1 MQLKL
6 NKLKIL
12 FLLLLLSFAQQK
24 LACQSDT
31 ILYEDSKPERVVL
44 PVKATMLAAS
54 FPGLGQIY
62 NRKYWKIPVVYAG
75 FGALGYSIVYN
86 SNNHSKYLEAYRDVS
101 DLVPETNS
109 YSSIEFGIEPEEFD
123 RALESDSF
131 NEQSEAWVKD
141 QLLNGVD
148 YYRRYRDLSYIGVA
162 LWYLITIL
170 DANVDANLNDYE
182 IGEDLSIV
190 VEPTPISTVYGNT
203 IGVGV
208 RVTF

>member
-12 FLLLLLSFAQQK
+12 FLLLLLSFVQQK

-31 ILYEDSKPERVVL
+31 ILYKDSKPERVVL

>member
-1 MQLKL
+1 MQLKI

-12 FLLLLLSFAQQK
+12 FLLLLLSFVQQK

-31 ILYEDSKPERVVL
+31 ILYTDSKPERVVL
-44 PVKATMLAAS
+44 PVKATMLAAA

-86 SNNHSKYLEAYRDVS
+86 TNNHNKYREAYRDVT

-109 YSSIEFGIEPEEFD
+109 YTSIEFGIEPEEFD
-123 RALESDSF
+123 RALESDLFSAQ
-131 NEQSEAWVKD
+131 NEAWVKD

-162 LWYLITIL
+162 LWYMITIL